1 MTRFRLIAFAL
12 LIVPAVLSA
21 QSPETTAV
29 LEKMNS
35 RITELAD
42 SNRLII
48 IYDML
53 WEQAM
58 HEYPEWAT
66 DMGYPMGITQW
77 TDNSRNAIERR
88 KKDIQIVS
96 DAFAKL
102 DRATLSNSQ
111 QLNYDL
117 LKKEL
122 AIRIEE
128 QKFPEEL
135 LPLNQLDGI
144 HQGIPYTIS
153 TMPKKSVSDF
163 ENILARLERIPKRID
178 EEIALMKEGLKRG
191 ITYPKVTLAEVPQQ
205 ILNVIPASADES
217 ALLEPFKSFPNSIEK
232 TKQVTLRSKAIEI
245 YTKSVRPAFQKLH
258 DFVKN
263 TYIPGSRETINWTAL
278 PDGKA
283 WYEFAVRK
291 FTTLPLTPLEVV
303 RIGNSE
309 VARIRKQMD
318 SIKTSLGYK
327 GELGDFST
335 FMRTDPKFF
344 YKDSASLIEGYQVI
358 SKRADAQLPKLF
370 GKLPRLPY
378 GVVPVPAYSQK
389 SQTTAYYNRGS
400 FVAARPGL
408 FFANTYDL
416 PSRPKWE
423 MEPLTL
429 HEAVPGHHL
438 QIALAQ
444 EMEGIPELRKE
455 MDFTAYIEGWGLYAE
470 KLGEEMDFYQTPY
483 DKMGQLTYEM
493 WRAIRLVVDLSMHT
507 LGWSREN
514 AIQYFE
520 ENAGKASH
528 DIEVEVDRYIVWPGQ
543 ALAYKI
549 GELKIR
555 ELRAFA
561 EEQLGDRFN
570 IRAFHDEILGQGA
583 LPMDILQERMIDWVM
598 KRK

>member
-1 MTRFRLIAFAL
+1 MRFARFVIFLLLLAPTAL
-12 LIVPAVLSA
+12 FA
-21 QSPETTAV
+21 QSPEVSAS
-29 LEKMNS
+29 LEKMNKFKD
-35 RITELAD
+35 ELAD
-42 SNRLII
+42 SNRLFIF
-48 IYDML
+48 YDML

-58 HEYPEWAT
+58 REHPEWAT
-66 DMGYPMGITQW
+66 ELGFPFGIREW
-77 TDNSRNAIERR
+77 TDNSPTAIERR
-88 KKDIQIVS
+88 KKDTRAIA

-102 DRATLSNSQ
+102 DRTKLELKE

-122 AIRIEE
+122 DNRIEE

-144 HQGIPYTIS
+144 HQSIPYIIS
-153 TMPKKSVSDF
+153 IMRREKAIDY
-163 ENILARLERIPKRID
+163 ENILARLARIPKRVD

-191 ITYPKVTLAEVPQQ
+191 ITYPKVTLTEVPQQ
-205 ILNVIPASADES
+205 ILNIIPVNPDES
-217 ALLEPFKSFPNSIEK
+217 ALLEPFSEFPNSIEK
-232 TKQVTLRSKAIEI
+232 SEQVTLKSKAIEV
-245 YTKSVRPAFQKLH
+245 YNKSVRPAFKKLY
-258 DFVKN
+258 DFVKD
-263 TYIPGSRETINWTAL
+263 TYIPGCRETINWTAL
-278 PDGKA
+278 PNGKA

-291 FTTLPLTPLEVV
+291 YTTLPLTPLEVV
-303 RIGNSE
+303 RVGNSE
-309 VARIRKQMD
+309 VARIRKEMD
-318 SIKTSLGYK
+318 SIKTSLGFK
-327 GELGDFST
+327 GDLEEFLT
-335 FMRTDPKFF
+335 YMRTDPKFF
-344 YKDSASLIEGYQVI
+344 YKDSASLLQGYQVI
-358 SKRADAQLPKLF
+358 AKRADAELPKLF

-378 GVVPVPAYSQK
+378 GVVPVPTYSQK

-400 FVAARPGL
+400 LMAGRPGL

-438 QIALAQ
+438 QIALAM
-444 EMEGIPELRKE
+444 EMEGIPQLRKE
-455 MDFTAYIEGWGLYAE
+455 FDFTAYIEGWGLYAE
-470 KLGEEMDFYQTPY
+470 KLGEEMGFYQTPY

-493 WRAIRLVVDLSMHT
+493 WRAIRLVVDVSMHT

-561 EEQLGDRFN
+561 EEQLKERFYV
-570 IRAFHDEILGQGA
+570 RAFHDELLCQGA
-583 LPMDILQERMIDWVM
+583 LPMDILQQRMLDWVM
-598 KRK
+598 RQK

>member
-1 MTRFRLIAFAL
+1 MRLRSLIFAL
-12 LIVPAVLSA
+12 LLLPTLLFA
-21 QSPETTAV
+21 QSPETKAA
-29 LEKMNS
+29 LEKMS
-35 RITELAD
+35 RLTNELVD
-42 SNRLII
+42 SNKLSILYGI
-48 IYDML
+48 L

-58 HEYPEWAT
+58 RDYPEWAT
-66 DMGYPMGITQW
+66 DLGSPMGITQW

-88 KKDIQIVS
+88 KKDIQLLS
-96 DAFAKL
+96 DEFAKL
-102 DRATLSNSQ
+102 DRATLSPNQ

-122 AIRIEE
+122 ALRIED

-144 HQGIPYTIS
+144 HQGMPYTIS
-153 TMPKKSVSDF
+153 IMPAKSARDY
-163 ENILARLERIPKRID
+163 ENIITRLERIPKRID
-178 EEIALMKEGLKRG
+178 EEIALMKEGLQRG
-191 ITYPKVTLAEVPQQ
+191 ITYPKITLTEVPQQ
-205 ILNVIPASADES
+205 ILNVIPANADGS
-217 ALLEPFKSFPNSIEK
+217 ALLEPFESFPASIEK
-232 TKQVTLRSKAIEI
+232 TSQVTIKSKAIEV
-245 YTKSVRPAFQKLH
+245 YNKNVRPAFQKLY

-263 TYIPGSRETINWTAL
+263 TYIPGCRETINWTAL

-283 WYEFAVRK
+283 WYEFSVRK
-291 FTTLPLTPLEVV
+291 YTTLPLTPLEVV
-303 RIGNSE
+303 RLGNDE

-318 SIKTSLGYK
+318 SIKLSLGFK
-327 GELGDFST
+327 GELGDFLT
-335 FMRTDPKFF
+335 YMRTDPKFF
-344 YKDSASLIEGYQVI
+344 YKDSASLLEGYQVI
-358 SKRADAQLPKLF
+358 SKRADAKLPKLF

-378 GVVPVPAYSQK
+378 GVVPVPTYSQK

-400 FVAARPGL
+400 LIAGRPGL
-408 FFANTYDL
+408 FYANTYDL

-455 MDFTAYIEGWGLYAE
+455 MDFTAFIEGWGLYAE

-493 WRAIRLVVDLSMHT
+493 WRAIRLVVDVSMHT

-514 AIQYFE
+514 AIDYFE
-520 ENAGKASH
+520 TNAGKASH

-570 IRAFHDEILGQGA
+570 IRAFHDEILSQGA
-583 LPMDILQERMIDWVM
+583 LPMDILGQRMMDWVM

>member
-1 MTRFRLIAFAL
+1 MRLPSLAFVL
-12 LIVPAVLSA
+12 LIVPTVLFA
-21 QSPETTAV
+21 QSTETKTA
-29 LEKMNS
+29 LEKMS
-35 RITELAD
+35 RLKYELAD
-42 SNRLII
+42 SNSLMVL
-48 IYDML
+48 YGVL

-58 HEYPEWAT
+58 NDYPEWAT
-66 DMGYPMGITQW
+66 EMGNPMGISQW

-88 KKDIQIVS
+88 KKDIQLIS

-102 DRATLSNSQ
+102 DRATLLPNQ

-122 AIRIEE
+122 ALRIEE

-144 HQGIPYTIS
+144 HQGMPYTIS
-153 TMPKKSVSDF
+153 IMPKKSVSDY

-191 ITYPKVTLAEVPQQ
+191 ITYPKVTLTEVPQQ
-205 ILNVIPASADES
+205 ILNVIPPNADES
-217 ALLEPFKSFPNSIEK
+217 ALLEPFGNFPTSIEK
-232 TKQVTLRSKAIEI
+232 TKQVTLKSKAIEV
-245 YTKSVRPAFQKLH
+245 YNKSVRPAFQKLH

-291 FTTLPLTPLEVV
+291 YTTLPLTPLEVV
-303 RIGNSE
+303 RVGNSE
-309 VARIRKQMD
+309 VERIRKQMD

-327 GELGDFST
+327 GELGDFLT

-344 YKDSASLIEGYQVI
+344 YKDSASLLQGYQVI
-358 SKRADAQLPKLF
+358 SKRADAELPKLF

-400 FVAARPGL
+400 FAAARPGL

-493 WRAIRLVVDLSMHT
+493 WRAIRLVVDVSMHT

-561 EEQLGDRFN
+561 EEQLKDRFN
-570 IRAFHDEILGQGA
+570 VRAFHDELLSQGA
-583 LPMDILQERMIDWVM
+583 LPMDILQQRMIDWVM

>member
-1 MTRFRLIAFAL
+1 MRLRSLAFAL
-12 LIVPAVLSA
+12 LLLPAALYA
-21 QSPETTAV
+21 QSQETTAAI
-29 LEKMNS
+29 EKMS
-35 RITELAD
+35 RLKSELAD
-42 SNRLII
+42 SNRLGILYGI
-48 IYDML
+48 L

-58 HEYPEWAT
+58 RDYPEWAT
-66 DMGYPMGITQW
+66 DMGNPMGITQW
-77 TDNSRNAIERR
+77 TDNSQNAIERR
-88 KKDIQIVS
+88 KKDIQLVNNE
-96 DAFAKL
+96 FVKL
-102 DRATLSNSQ
+102 ERATLSPNQ

-122 AIRIEE
+122 ALRIEE

-144 HQGIPYTIS
+144 HQGMPYTIS
-153 TMPKKSVSDF
+153 IMPKKSVSDY
-163 ENILARLERIPKRID
+163 ENILARLARIPKRID
-178 EEIALMKEGLKRG
+178 EEIALMKDGLKRG
-191 ITYPKVTLAEVPQQ
+191 ITYPKVTLTEVPQQ
-205 ILNVIPASADES
+205 ILNVIPVDPDGS
-217 ALLEPFKSFPNSIEK
+217 ALLEPFTDFPNTIEK
-232 TKQVTLRSKAIEI
+232 TKQVTLKSKAIEV
-245 YTKSVRPAFQKLH
+245 YNKSVRPAFQKLH

-291 FTTLPLTPLEVV
+291 YTTLPLTPLEVV
-303 RIGNSE
+303 RVGNDE

-318 SIKTSLGYK
+318 SIKTSLGFK
-327 GELGDFST
+327 GELGDFLT
-335 FMRTDPKFF
+335 YMRTDPKFF
-344 YKDSASLIEGYQVI
+344 YKDSASLLQGYQVI
-358 SKRADAQLPKLF
+358 AKRADAELPKLF

-470 KLGEEMDFYQTPY
+470 KLGEEMNFYQTPY

-493 WRAIRLVVDLSMHT
+493 WRAIRLVVDVSMHT

-514 AIQYFE
+514 AIDYFE
-520 ENAGKASH
+520 TNAGKASH

-570 IRAFHDEILGQGA
+570 IRAFHDELLSQGA
-583 LPMDILQERMIDWVM
+583 LPMDILQQRMMDWVT
-598 KRK
+598 KRR